1 MKTKKERGKT
11 AIALDR
17 ADNRIKTF
25 HALRQIF
32 ARYEPQLH
40 ANADTREKYFLQTK
54 AASFNGRSLFF
65 GAVLR
70 GKEHVSFQL
79 MPLYWDPSLAKGI
92 SASLE
97 KHRRGRTSFD
107 FSEPEPALFRELAKL
122 TSRGFDLYRRKNLL

>member
-1 MKTKKERGKT
+1 MKNKKGRAK
-11 AIALDR
+11 AAAPDR
-17 ADNRIKTF
+17 ADNRAKTF

-32 ARYEPQLH
+32 ARYASQLY

-54 AASFNGRSLFF
+54 AASVNGRPLFF

-79 MPLYWDPSLAKGI
+79 MPLYWDPSLAEGI

-107 FSEPEPALFRELAKL
+107 FTEPEPELFRELAKL
-122 TSRGFDLYRRKNLL
+122 TSRGFNLYRRRNLL